1 MVSGTG
7 TIVRYLSGTNFLPM
21 DLSLALIEASEGR
34 IGTTIRKVATFCFSY
49 DPQKKTYV
57 FNLLRVAATVTI
69 LTASY
74 NFV

>member
-1 MVSGTG
+1 
-7 TIVRYLSGTNFLPM
+7 M

-34 IGTTIRKVATFCFSY
+34 IGATIRKMATFCFSY

-69 LTASY
+69 LTAAA
-74 NFV
+74 FMTFLIVTGRKRGQGQG